1 MIGGAAEPRPTGEG
15 SKILWADVR
24 EMLGVTVSELR
35 SLRGAFGDLLGLDVG
50 RTVSKEMV
58 PVLAHLERLRRE
70 GVPDDEIRQRIIS
83 LSSEPG
89 WPEEVMTR
97 MEAASTASGAA
108 FEAAYLTQI
117 ASVSPDIAPG
127 EPPGESQ
134 APEVVSGDT
143 LDKVREMVLDLRRE
157 IAMNTHSD
165 REIMLQLTQCVRK
178 LALEVRDL
186 RYAFLLASSRK
197 DRKKGIKTLSRLL
210 SN

>member
-97 MEAASTASGAA
+97 WRRHPPSGAA